1 MFLVNDRVCIILN
14 TDIQLYNKKANKANI
29 LCIIQSMSSALPLLG
44 KSKANGAQNVAYNI
58 IKMEVMCDN
67 KYIISKPIIA
77 LSPPPMYHKV
87 LLINL
92 NII

>member
-44 KSKANGAQNVAYNI
+44 KSKVDGAQNVAYDI

-67 KYIISKPIIA
+67 KYIIIA
-77 LSPPPMYHKV
+77 LSPPPMCHKV